1 MPTSKDDNVTEF
13 DFQLLITDIDGT
25 LINGPPEISP
35 KIIEAVR
42 TANQRGLRVT
52 LASGRNSAEVCWFLS
67 RLKIREPYIALG
79 GAYVAD
85 PRTGKVIFYDALPRD
100 SVEAILQQARD
111 LNIGILIEYPDE
123 ILFEGESSF
132 YKSLELMS
140 SSGIQQIPKGAF
152 KYTLPPGKMVLLGT
166 ESDLQAVEATL
177 SPWVTQL
184 ECARSLPNFLD
195 ITKRD
200 VNKGHALQIL
210 AENEGI
216 PLNKII
222 AVGDGWNDQ
231 SMFDVA
237 GYSIAMGDGTEGLKE
252 NANLVSP
259 LGVENG
265 FLWALDYI
273 LSDESPELKIS

>member
-1 MPTSKDDNVTEF
+1 MPTSNDANVTEF
-13 DFQLLITDIDGT
+13 DFQLLVTDIDGT

-35 KIIEAVR
+35 KIIEAIR

-52 LASGRNSAEVCWFLS
+52 LASGRNSAEVCWFLNH
-67 RLKIREPYIALG
+67 LKIREPYIALG

-85 PRTGKVIFYDALPRD
+85 PRTGKVIFYDALPRAA
-100 SVEAILQQARD
+100 VESILRQARD
-111 LNIGILIEYPDE
+111 HNIGILIEYPDE
-123 ILFEGESSF
+123 ILFEGESTF

-152 KYTLPPGKMVLLGT
+152 KFTLPPGKIVLLGT

-177 SPWVTQL
+177 SPWVSQL

-200 VNKGHALQIL
+200 VNKGHALRIL
-210 AENEGI
+210 AEYEGI
-216 PLNKII
+216 PLNKTI

-237 GYSIAMGDGTEGLKE
+237 GFSIAMGDGTEGLKE
-252 NANLVSP
+252 TANLVSP

-265 FLWALDYI
+265 FLWALNYI
-273 LSDESPELKIS
+273 LSDEDPMLRRS